1 MDVFFIWEH
10 REKSLKNVL
19 RLYHKI
25 IIFHTPTVAEEWSK
39 ETKVFKN
46 QRLSTEY

>member
-19 RLYHKI
+19 RLYHKMLNI
-25 IIFHTPTVAEEWSK
+25 SHPNRCRRVVK
-39 ETKVFKN
+39 
-46 QRLSTEY
+46 RD